1 MKGVPPMPEK
11 SETAVQTATS
21 RPPVKSARIEGSLER
36 LEPLNDAFSRRA
48 FEVYEKEGR
57 VDGQPLRNW
66 LEAEREILRS
76 VDMKL
81 EDTEDEFV
89 VPAELPG
96 FTASDIE
103 VSVEPR
109 RVIITGKRE
118 LKEEGKQGDAVYI
131 EQRSDE
137 IFRTIELPAEVNV
150 LKVTAMLKDG
160 VLTVQLPKAAATN
173 PALADSKTA

>member
-1 MKGVPPMPEK
+1 MPEK
-11 SETAVQTATS
+11 SATAVQTATS

-36 LEPLNDAFSRRA
+36 LEYLSDVISRRA
-48 FEVYEKEGR
+48 FELYEKEGR
-57 VDGQPLRNW
+57 VDGQHLRHW
-66 LEAEREILRS
+66 LEAEREVLHP

-81 EDTEDEFV
+81 EEADGEFV
-89 VPAELPG
+89 VRAELPG

-103 VSVEPR
+103 IDVEPR

-118 LKEEGKQGDAVYI
+118 LREEDKQGDAVYV

-137 IFRTIELPAEVNV
+137 IFRTMDLPAEVDV

-160 VLTVQLPKAAATN
+160 VLTVQLPKAAATKT
-173 PALADSKTA
+173 ALADSKTA

>member
-1 MKGVPPMPEK
+1 MPEK
-11 SETAVQTATS
+11 PATAVQTATS

-36 LEPLNDAFSRRA
+36 MEHLNDAISRRA
-48 FEVYEKEGR
+48 FELYEKEGR
-57 VDGQPLRNW
+57 IDGQHLRHW
-66 LEAEREILRS
+66 LEAEREILHP
-76 VDMKL
+76 VHMKL
-81 EDTEDEFV
+81 EDAEGEFV
-89 VPAELPG
+89 VLAELPG

-109 RVIITGKRE
+109 RVIINGTRE
-118 LKEEGKQGDAVYI
+118 LKEEDKQGDAVYV

-160 VLTVQLPKAAATN
+160 VLTVQLPKAAATKT
-173 PALADSKTA
+173 ALAESKTA